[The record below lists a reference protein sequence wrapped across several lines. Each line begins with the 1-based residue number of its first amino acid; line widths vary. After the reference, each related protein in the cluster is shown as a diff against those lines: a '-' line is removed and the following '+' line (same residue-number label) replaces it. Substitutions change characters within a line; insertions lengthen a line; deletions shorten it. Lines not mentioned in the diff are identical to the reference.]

1 MLIAGAGGHAR
12 ELLFEWQQLSD
23 EPLCFFDD
31 TPGAKDSLYNS
42 FKILHTLDEVRALFN
57 KDNRF
62 IIGVGKPTLRSSLCD
77 KLETI
82 GGRLSSL
89 ISKSSV
95 IGSNGIQL
103 EEGLNVMSGAI
114 LTTDIHIGKGT
125 LIHIHSSIHH
135 NCRVGEFC
143 ELSPGCRLLGGVQVG
158 DFVSIGTGAILL
170 PGIKVG
176 SHVIIGA
183 GSVVTKNVVTGQ
195 KVIGNPAKP
204 LTPKQ

>member
-23 EPLCFFDD
+23 EPVYFFDD
-31 TPGAKDSLYNS
+31 IPGAKDFMYERFN
-42 FKILHTLDEVRALFN
+42 ILHTLEEVRDLFK

-62 IIGVGKPTLRSSLCD
+62 IIGVGKPELRAALGN
-77 KLETI
+77 KLEEA
-82 GGRLSSL
+82 GGNLCSI
-89 ISKSSV
+89 ISKTSV
-95 IGSNGIQL
+95 IGSNGIRL
-103 EEGLNVMSGAI
+103 EAGLNIMSGAV
-114 LTTDIHIGKGT
+114 LTSDIQIGKGT

-135 NCRVGEFC
+135 DTKVGEFC

-158 DFVSIGTGAILL
+158 DFVSIGTGAVVL
-170 PGIKVG
+170 PGVKVG
-176 SHVIIGA
+176 SHVVIGA
-183 GSVVTKNVVTGQ
+183 GSIVTKNIAVGQ